1 MRQLDVMRNS
11 LRKKR
16 KKTKK
21 KIKLK
26 NYDQSLS
33 ASKRNPRTKI
43 LIVFDQSL
51 ASSIKSLAVNKENKI
66 IPTSRFFNGK
76 MFMFTK
82 LSLMSFI
89 YVVKNL
95 HFPNETAW
103 KIYEK
108 YKIKHCLPYH
118 MLTNTD
124 STCLMFVFIWDVGSS
139 MLDHE
144 FWNNFWSDDKNR
156 YYRKIWHISSPPGKF
171 RR

>member
-51 ASSIKSLAVNKENKI
+51 ASSIKYLAVNKENKI

-89 YVVKNL
+89 YVVKNF
-95 HFPNETAW
+95 HFPNETA
-103 KIYEK
+103 
-108 YKIKHCLPYH
+108 
-118 MLTNTD
+118 
-124 STCLMFVFIWDVGSS
+124 
-139 MLDHE
+139 
-144 FWNNFWSDDKNR
+144 
-156 YYRKIWHISSPPGKF
+156 
-171 RR
+171 